1 MRYAALPKAEQKLVL
16 ELQGWKMR
24 NYIASKKSII
34 GPPLSLAN
42 AFRV

>member
-1 MRYAALPKAEQKLVL
+1 MPKAEQKLVL

-34 GPPLSLAN
+34 VGPPLSLAN

>member
-24 NYIASKKSII
+24 NYIASK
-34 GPPLSLAN
+34 N
-42 AFRV
+42 AVQISHLLKGR